1 MKNILRSV
9 SEQFEGLL
17 DSGANKLDDW
27 LIKDVHKIVIT
38 GLSRSGK
45 SMLFTSLMTTL
56 KYRSEENY
64 NCLPLLKS
72 LPIELVE
79 GMRLDAIESYE
90 LFPIKD
96 HLLSLE
102 NQNWP
107 KPTEQIYGFKLTI
120 RLKETGSIKKY
131 LLPHKDVVFEFLD
144 YPGEWIT
151 DMPMLNKTFSQWSDS
166 AWAQQMTEPQSY
178 YAQEWHHFTREF
190 NFDLVPDIESIA
202 LVVNE
207 YRHYL
212 KKSKAGGISLLQPGS
227 FLISGSGFDW
237 EHNGFAPLPTK
248 VTSDLSNPWNKVFS
262 SNYQLFLDQ
271 WLKPLKENSF
281 KESDKQIILIDLFE
295 GLNHSKLHLQQLKE
309 TLSNLSETFVYGNPN
324 WFSKNVLRNT
334 AIGKV
339 AFIATKSD
347 LIPESKKP
355 QLLSLLQDITEGAR
369 AKFKEKDIEFEHF
382 LVSAIQAT
390 DPGSSNNSLRYTS
403 LNDEYIEVEFED
415 IPASLKLMNRDENFP
430 VLPVKVP
437 KDYLPRIL
445 NGRGMDRL
453 FQYLLE

>member
-1 MKNILRSV
+1 MSNILHAV
-9 SEQFEGLL
+9 GNQFE
-17 DSGANKLDDW
+17 SIITRGADKLDDW
-27 LIKDVHKIVIT
+27 FIRDVHRITMT

-79 GMRLDAIESYE
+79 GMKLDAIESYE
-90 LFPIKD
+90 IFPLTD
-96 HLLSLE
+96 HLHSLE
-102 NQNWP
+102 NQSWP
-107 KPTEQIYGFKLTI
+107 KPTEQIYGFKLSIT
-120 RLKETGSIKKY
+120 LKETGSIKKY
-131 LLPHKDVVFEFLD
+131 LLPRREIIFEFLD

-166 AWAQQMTEPQSY
+166 AWAQQMAEPQSY
-178 YAQEWHHFTREF
+178 YAQEWHDFTRAF
-190 NFDLVPDIESIA
+190 NFDLNPDNESIA

-207 YRHYL
+207 YRNYL
-212 KKSKAGGISLLQPGS
+212 KKSKEGGISLLQPGS

-237 EHNGFAPLPTK
+237 EHSGFAPLPTR
-248 VTSDLSNPWNKVFS
+248 VTSDLTNPWNKVFS
-262 SNYQLFLDQ
+262 NNYQLFLDQ

-324 WFSKNVLRNT
+324 WFSKNILRNK

-339 AFIATKSD
+339 AFVATKAD
-347 LIPESKKP
+347 LIPETQKP

-369 AKFKEKDIEFEHF
+369 AKFKENEIKFDHF

-403 LNDEYIEVEFED
+403 LNGEYMEVEFED
-415 IPASLKLMNRDENFP
+415 IPSNLKSMNRDENFP
-430 VLPVKVP
+430 ALPVKVP

-453 FQYLLE
+453 FQYLLG